1 MKRPTIIFLCQVYV
15 LLLLLA
21 TTIIS
26 APPYSVFS
34 FALLALMIFV
44 FLRPL
49 QPRFNVALYTAITF
63 LVPLMAASTI
73 SHLASL
79 SLTAIQVVS
88 TTSALPVIYLLDYQL
103 RRNAPNIKAS
113 AGYKNTRQTTIIY
126 RALFSALIALLVTSI
141 VLNAPILFAISITF
155 ALYLFGVLIAI
166 FITIHRRP
174 VEIPVTWRRV
184 IAGTSINISL
194 DIVSSA
200 RMPLHCLINP
210 VNAWVKVMPQ
220 DFTLHKGKARFT
232 LNCAPPLSGPSHL
245 KLRVTVI
252 DPRGFIQINHM
263 YDPVELHVIPRAKYA
278 EWLATKYLEQIGSGA
293 SSSTL
298 PPREMMMLRRG
309 TEYQG
314 SRSYQPGDPLKDVD
328 WKHTLKLSNMIIKE
342 FVEAGEQAAVIVVNL
357 SVSGAEEADELAF
370 NLITAAMTLAR
381 EHIPTA
387 LAAYNHESVILTTTI
402 SNPRDILKRT
412 LSLVKDIATVKF
424 SHQYLKAVDIAKL
437 RRNIAHLKQV
447 KTEPAQR
454 LYDLLKFEHRA
465 VEGAAQN
472 HPATTALRLVTA
484 KVQAP
489 AVILLI
495 SQLNHDAEAVLVN
508 IERLSKRQF
517 TTISL

>member
-1 MKRPTIIFLCQVYV
+1 MKRPSIIFLCQVYV

-21 TTIIS
+21 TTTII
-26 APPYSVFS
+26 APPYSIFS

-49 QPRFNVALYTAITF
+49 QSRFNVALYTAITF

-73 SHLASL
+73 SQLTSL
-79 SLTAIQVVS
+79 SLTAIQVI
-88 TTSALPVIYLLDYQL
+88 SAAFTLPVIYLLDYQL
-103 RRNAPNIKAS
+103 RRNAPNTKTS
-113 AGYKNTRQTTIIY
+113 AGDKNRQQTTIIY
-126 RALFSALIALLVTSI
+126 QALFSALIALLVTSLI
-141 VLNAPILFAISITF
+141 LNAPILFAISITF

-174 VEIPVTWRRV
+174 VEIPATWRRV
-184 IAGTSINISL
+184 IAGTSIDISL

-200 RMPLHCLINP
+200 RMTLYCQINP
-210 VNAWVKVMPQ
+210 VNAWVKVIPQ
-220 DFTLHKGKARFT
+220 DFTLHNGKARFT
-232 LNCAPPLSGPSHL
+232 LNCTPPLSGPSRL

-252 DPRGFIQINHM
+252 DPRGFIQINQVF
-263 YDPVELHVIPRAKYA
+263 DPVELHVIPRAKYA
-278 EWLATKYLEQIGSGA
+278 EWLATKYLEQIGSEA

-298 PPREMMMLRRG
+298 PPREMMMFRRG

-314 SRSYQPGDPLKDVD
+314 SRSYQPGDSLKDVD
-328 WKHTLKLSNMIIKE
+328 WKHTLKLNHLIIKE

-357 SVSGAEEADELAF
+357 SVSGAEEADKLAF
-370 NLITAAMTLAR
+370 NLITAALTLAR

-387 LAAYNHESVILTTTI
+387 LAAYNHESVVLTTTI
-402 SNPRDILKRT
+402 SDPRDILKRT
-412 LSLVKDIATVKF
+412 LSLVKDIATIKF
-424 SHQYLKAVDIAKL
+424 SRQYLKAVDIAKL
-437 RRNIAHLKQV
+437 RRNIAHLRQV

-454 LYDLLKFEHRA
+454 LHDLLKFEHRA
-465 VEGAAQN
+465 IEEASQN
-472 HPATTALRLVTA
+472 HPATTALRLVTT

-508 IERLSKRQF
+508 IEKLSKRQF